1 MKKVIYI
8 LSAVG
13 LLTLGACNDQ
23 LETNP
28 TDKVSGTII
37 FSDANGAE
45 TAMNGIYRAT
55 YVAGWGTGW
64 ADENPGFVGVY
75 LAGDLMGEDHLMLGQ
90 GQGWFYEDYHFN
102 VRQDY
107 THKQGRPYQF
117 WNLHYTLISNANY
130 IIAQAPD
137 AGGDQNLLNS
147 VVGQAYAMRALSYF
161 QLIQLYQQ
169 TYKGNESAPGVPL
182 YTEPTTSSSEGKPRG
197 TVEDVYKQINSDLE
211 TAISLLKD
219 CGVEQKHPSH
229 IDYYAANGIK
239 ARVCLV
245 QQNYEGALAAAKEAL
260 KKPGLQAVLPV
271 SSLTGFNSVKNADV
285 LWGVEVIADQ
295 SQHFASLFSHMDAD
309 TEGMYA
315 SGAEKCISSW
325 LYNNMPETDERK
337 SWWRG
342 DLSEDEIV
350 SGTSMLPYCQ
360 VKFKFAN
367 VTSRTGDYIYMRGEE
382 MVLIAAEA
390 ECHLGNYAEARK
402 LISQLGSERDSN
414 YAVRLAKFSD
424 SNSYNQ
430 NTVAPLQTLMDEI
443 LFQRRVELWG
453 EVGRIFDLQRLKL
466 GFDRDYSGS
475 NHTELVKNVDTNA
488 GSNAFI
494 MTLPQ
499 SEIDGNANISASD
512 QNPF

>member
-1 MKKVIYI
+1 MSTSCIQRRVNLPQFRIQSI
-8 LSAVG
+8 SR
-13 LLTLGACNDQ
+13 DQ
-23 LETNP
+23 
-28 TDKVSGTII
+28 
-37 FSDANGAE
+37 F
-45 TAMNGIYRAT
+45 
-55 YVAGWGTGW
+55 
-64 ADENPGFVGVY
+64 
-75 LAGDLMGEDHLMLGQ
+75 
-90 GQGWFYEDYHFN
+90 
-102 VRQDY
+102 
-107 THKQGRPYQF
+107 
-117 WNLHYTLISNANY
+117 
-130 IIAQAPD
+130 
-137 AGGDQNLLNS
+137 LNS
-147 VVGQAYAMRALSYF
+147 IF
-161 QLIQLYQQ
+161 I
-169 TYKGNESAPGVPL
+169 
-182 YTEPTTSSSEGKPRG
+182 
-197 TVEDVYKQINSDLE
+197 
-211 TAISLLKD
+211 IS
-219 CGVEQKHPSH
+219 
-229 IDYYAANGIK
+229 IFNI
-239 ARVCLV
+239 RVCLV

-309 TEGMYA
+309 AEGMYA
-315 SGAEKCISSW
+315 SGAEKCVSSW

-390 ECHLGNYAEARK
+390 ECHLGHYAEARK
-402 LISQLGSERDSN
+402 LISQLGSVRDSN

>member
-90 GQGWFYEDYHFN
+90 GQGWFYEDYRFN

-197 TVEDVYKQINSDLE
+197 TVEDVY
-211 TAISLLKD
+211 
-219 CGVEQKHPSH
+219 
-229 IDYYAANGIK
+229 
-239 ARVCLV
+239 
-245 QQNYEGALAAAKEAL
+245 
-260 KKPGLQAVLPV
+260 
-271 SSLTGFNSVKNADV
+271 
-285 LWGVEVIADQ
+285 
-295 SQHFASLFSHMDAD
+295 
-309 TEGMYA
+309 
-315 SGAEKCISSW
+315 
-325 LYNNMPETDERK
+325 
-337 SWWRG
+337 
-342 DLSEDEIV
+342 
-350 SGTSMLPYCQ
+350 
-360 VKFKFAN
+360 
-367 VTSRTGDYIYMRGEE
+367 
-382 MVLIAAEA
+382 
-390 ECHLGNYAEARK
+390 
-402 LISQLGSERDSN
+402 
-414 YAVRLAKFSD
+414 
-424 SNSYNQ
+424 
-430 NTVAPLQTLMDEI
+430 
-443 LFQRRVELWG
+443 
-453 EVGRIFDLQRLKL
+453 
-466 GFDRDYSGS
+466 
-475 NHTELVKNVDTNA
+475 
-488 GSNAFI
+488 
-494 MTLPQ
+494 
-499 SEIDGNANISASD
+499 
-512 QNPF
+512 